1 MYINILSY
9 FCVNM
14 NVNSM
19 YNILLVDDHSL
30 VRDGIKSLL
39 ADVPGMEVIGEAS
52 NGEEAILITADLK
65 PNLVICDIRMP
76 IKNGIEAVS
85 EMSKTHRT
93 IKYIMLSMHDSE
105 EYILQSVEAGA
116 HGYLLKDAGK
126 EEFLKAI
133 QTVKDGGKYYSGDVS
148 SILVNNLLQGG
159 KANFSNSSAGRGV
172 SDIEPSKEMEI
183 DTTANHN
190 LTKRELQ
197 ILEKAVAGFS
207 NKEIAETLGISK
219 RTTEVHRF
227 NLMKKLNVKNILD
240 LSNKAKK
247 FGLID

>member
-1 MYINILSY
+1 MDTYKL
-9 FCVNM
+9 
-14 NVNSM
+14 
-19 YNILLVDDHSL
+19 LLVDDHSL

-39 ADVPGMEVIGEAS
+39 ADAKGMSVIGEAS
-52 NGEEAILITADLK
+52 NGQEAIQLAGDLR
-65 PNLVICDIRMP
+65 PDLVICDIRMP
-76 IKNGIEAVS
+76 IMNGIEAVS
-85 EMSKTHRT
+85 EMSRVYTT
-93 IKYIMLSMHDSE
+93 TKYIMLSMHDSE
-105 EYILQSVEAGA
+105 EYILQSVQAGA

-148 SILVNNLLQGG
+148 SILVNSLMSGG
-159 KANFSNSSAGRGV
+159 GSPGITPKMVTNEV
-172 SDIEPSKEMEI
+172 VLDKDI
-183 DTTANHN
+183 DTTANYN

-207 NKEIAETLGISK
+207 NREIAEALGISK

-247 FGLID
+247 FGLI

>member
-1 MYINILSY
+1 
-9 FCVNM
+9 
-14 NVNSM
+14 M

-39 ADVPGMEVIGEAS
+39 ADVSGMKVIGEAS
-52 NGEEAILITADLK
+52 NGEEAIQITEELK
-65 PNLVICDIRMP
+65 PDLVICDIRMP

-85 EMSKTHRT
+85 EMSKMYTLT
-93 IKYIMLSMHDSE
+93 KYIMLSMHDSE
-105 EYILQSVEAGA
+105 EYILQSVQAGA

-148 SILVNNLLQGG
+148 SILVNNLLSGG
-159 KANFSNSSAGRGV
+159 KTSFSKTLPDVNRSEQRTEK
-172 SDIEPSKEMEI
+172 DI
-183 DTTANHN
+183 DTTANYS

-207 NKEIAETLGISK
+207 NREIAEALGISK

-240 LSNKAKK
+240 LSNKARK
-247 FGLID
+247 FGLIE